1 MMHKENSP
9 KFWED
14 IYLKNDIGW
23 DLNGPTPIFLHLS
36 KFLKTGK
43 VCIVGCGRGFDAVMF
58 AKKGFDVM
66 AVDFA
71 PSAIKSLKSLANKE
85 NVNLNALEKDIFS
98 IDSDFFETFDYVI
111 EQTCFCAIHPSLR
124 SDYEELIKKILK
136 PYGKLIGLWFP
147 LDKPINEGGPPYGTT
162 IKEVKRFFNIGWKT
176 IREEFSNFS
185 VDSRIGREKLIIFQK
200 VI

>member
-9 KFWED
+9 KFWVD

-85 NVNLNALEKDIFS
+85 NLNLNALEKDIFS
-98 IDSDFFETFDYVI
+98 I
-111 EQTCFCAIHPSLR
+111 
-124 SDYEELIKKILK
+124 
-136 PYGKLIGLWFP
+136 
-147 LDKPINEGGPPYGTT
+147 
-162 IKEVKRFFNIGWKT
+162 
-176 IREEFSNFS
+176 
-185 VDSRIGREKLIIFQK
+185 IIF
-200 VI
+200 